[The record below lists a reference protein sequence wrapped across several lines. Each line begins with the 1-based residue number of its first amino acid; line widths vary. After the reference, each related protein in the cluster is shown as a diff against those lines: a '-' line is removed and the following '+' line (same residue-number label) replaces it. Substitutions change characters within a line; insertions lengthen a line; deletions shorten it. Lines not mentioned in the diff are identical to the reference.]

1 MKFKDYFL
9 IIMQLRDLTIKA
21 AKGEEEEV
29 DFSLNKLRYELV
41 SPNDLCIIAIQ
52 LHQWEH
58 FLRIIDINELRV
70 YSAGG
75 YITKPKLEDPKGT

>member
-52 LHQWEH
+52 LQQWEQ

-75 YITKPKLEDPKGT
+75 YIAKPKLEDPKGT